1 MMLRHYDWQYIKRS
15 QCFLESEALEVS
27 LKEFAA
33 EPSSHSRENGTFT
46 TVITRPR
53 GLRNYS
59 SARAISSAPTY
70 EYVNML
76 APKL

>member
-1 MMLRHYDWQYIKRS
+1 MLRHYDWQYIKRS

-27 LKEFAA
+27 LKEYAA
-33 EPSSHSRENGTFT
+33 EPSSHARENGIFT
-46 TVITRPR
+46 TVITRPEEH
-53 GLRNYS
+53 S
-59 SARAISSAPTY
+59 SRATSGTLIC